1 MTSRAFVR
9 FIQREDITVS
19 EIIDALGVTCVD
31 MYKWCHGIESIP
43 PWVTIS
49 LGYMA
54 INLILGNPAGQ
65 GIQELITKNHIKERY
80 KGVNNV

>member
-1 MTSRAFVR
+1 MTSGAFVR
-9 FIQREDITVS
+9 FMQRERVSVS
-19 EIIDALGVTCVD
+19 EIMDTLGVTCVD
-31 MYKWCHGIESIP
+31 MYKWCYGIESIP

-54 INLILGNPAGQ
+54 MNLILGNPAGQ
-65 GIQELITKNHIKERY
+65 GIPELIAKNHIKERY